1 MNFFIYD
8 KDRKRFGNCKMYSVK
23 CVNEG
28 ERRTVFHSL
37 QVEDI
42 CGKFYL
48 TKLTAIRLITIKKS
62 TIFSCG
68 L

>member
-1 MNFFIYD
+1 
-8 KDRKRFGNCKMYSVK
+8 MYSVK

-37 QVEDI
+37 QTEDI

-48 TKLTAIRLITIKKS
+48 TKLTAIRLVTIKKS
-62 TIFSCG
+62 TILLVDYS
-68 L
+68 